1 MTNFA
6 ERLAGN
12 RKSSLLSVGARM
24 AADTALH
31 SSQRQQLHAM
41 AAQAAAHRARFHSQQ
56 ATVAAPAAA
65 GRRVLQDD
73 SNTVDYTVTSEED
86 VSGSLPSTEEMANA
100 INEAGDALDEIAADE
115 LTSEVES
122 VSTEFEFEVDASGGT
137 TETMP
142 EVSVE
147 GATVEESTVLPADTC
162 TTGLEIAH
170 SDRAITNRCEG
181 QAGAVCEYTCDDGYF
196 STGTHACAEDGSFSG
211 GECLAD
217 GTVICPAA
225 WQDLTEACDSLA
237 LATDAGM
244 ATRTV
249 TEAIIMAQEKWSQ
262 CAVAECGA
270 PTGADETL
278 VGTCDGVSFAE
289 GDEANWETS
298 CTDLGCEYTGPLT
311 IASATCDGEPCSG
324 ELEIGSTDVEC
335 VAFLACLLVC
345 CRID

>member
-1 MTNFA
+1 MKDFTS
-6 ERLAGN
+6 RLAN
-12 RKSSLLSVGARM
+12 RRSFTSVGARV
-24 AADTALH
+24 AADNALDSSYRQH
-31 SSQRQQLHAM
+31 LHGVTHAAAAQRAKSQRP
-41 AAQAAAHRARFHSQQ
+41 Q

-115 LTSEVES
+115 LTAEVES

-170 SDRAITNRCEG
+170 SDRTITNRCEG

-249 TEAIIMAQEKWSQ
+249 TDAIIMAQEKWSQ

-335 VAFLACLLVC
+335 VAFFACLLVC